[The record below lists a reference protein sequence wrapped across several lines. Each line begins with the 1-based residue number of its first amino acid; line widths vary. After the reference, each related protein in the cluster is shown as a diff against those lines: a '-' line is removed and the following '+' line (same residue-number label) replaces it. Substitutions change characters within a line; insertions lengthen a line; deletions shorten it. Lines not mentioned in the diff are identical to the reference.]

1 MIGKEI
7 IRKEPVKILDIVSG
21 RVLRISGVSDLVK
34 EKKERRDIISIDL
47 GDDILYKI
55 NQEIPTKYGIYK
67 IKRIVREL
75 YDSNGKFIY
84 ALVVDKKNKTTRFL
98 LPMFGDSMGSFFE
111 TYFINA
117 YLDVEDIDKKTDTLC
132 LYLLYRFRATKEYL
146 DFEEKLQNH
155 EQYRGHYEPDK
166 HHTIYL
172 FEIPDEYIDE
182 YRLFLKGKY
191 SEFSND
197 YKYQIMK
204 FFNFDAEG
212 DTFQI
217 LNRGD
222 RRRKKIEE
230 DLGVKIP
237 KEIELEDKPSIV
249 EETYTEDMK
258 ISENILR

>member
-7 IRKEPVKILDIVSG
+7 IRKEPTKILDIVSG
-21 RVLRISGVSDLVK
+21 RVLRISGVSNMVK
-34 EKKERRDIISIDL
+34 EKKEGRDIISINL
-47 GDDILYKI
+47 GDDIVYKI
-55 NQEIPTKYGIYK
+55 NQEIPTKYGVYK

-75 YDSNGKFIY
+75 YNSVGKFIY
-84 ALVVDKKNKTTRFL
+84 SLVVDKRNKTTRFL
-98 LPMFGDSMGSFFE
+98 LPILGEKMSSFNE

-117 YLDVEDIDKKTDTLC
+117 YIDVEDVTRKTDVNC

-172 FEIPDEYIDE
+172 FEIPDNYIDE

-191 SEFSND
+191 SEFSNE
-197 YKYQIMK
+197 YKYQIMN
-204 FFNFDAEG
+204 FFNFDTDG
-212 DTFQI
+212 DTYQI

-222 RRRKKIEE
+222 KRRIKMEE
-230 DLGVKIP
+230 DLGVSIP
-237 KEIELEDKPSIV
+237 KNIELEDKPNIF

-258 ISENILR
+258 ISENVLR